1 MNAAILNADLPM
13 PVRMKRARRRAWRID
28 RPDNINYVV
37 QGALAYRQLAAP
49 LAWEGTFE
57 QNRAQ
62 PAPFTGFGDESTV
75 LYMEGYMLQ
84 RELED
89 LDDKDYPGIGN
100 DKEKLQNAMQYLYRM
115 SDLRHEESI
124 MMGFGKGKLIS
135 VVEMAKQKELAGYEN
150 LPSKRDM
157 TMGTFS
163 REDVVRQL
171 AENLDL
177 TAAQVAH
184 FAQTVP
190 RLTPPPPTRARTPRH
205 QSPPRVRSPR
215 SSPASAT
222 DGGSPESA
230 AGPSGMG
237 SIAEEYGI
245 QEHGTMENV
254 RQIV

>member
-13 PVRMKRARRRAWRID
+13 PVRMKRARRRGWRID

-62 PAPFTGFGDESTV
+62 PAPFTGFGDESTA
-75 LYMEGYMLQ
+75 LYMEAFVLD
-84 RELED
+84 RELEA
-89 LDDKDYPGIGN
+89 LDDKSYPGIGN
-100 DKEKLQNAMQYLYRM
+100 DKEKLQNAMEYLYRM
-115 SDLRHEESI
+115 SDLRNEESI

-135 VVEMAKQKELAGYEN
+135 VAEMAKQKELDGYEA

-157 TMGTFS
+157 TMANFS
-163 REDVVRQL
+163 KEELVRLL
-171 AENLDL
+171 AEGLDL
-177 TAAQVAH
+177 TAGQVSH

-190 RLTPPPPTRARTPRH
+190 RLTPPPPPTRARTPRH

-222 DGGSPESA
+222 DGGSPESGA
-230 AGPSGMG
+230 ARPSGMG
-237 SIAEEYGI
+237 SIAEEYVSN
-245 QEHGTMENV
+245 EYGTMEGS
-254 RQIV
+254 

>member
-89 LDDKDYPGIGN
+89 L
-100 DKEKLQNAMQYLYRM
+100 EKTRRL
-115 SDLRHEESI
+115 E
-124 MMGFGKGKLIS
+124 
-135 VVEMAKQKELAGYEN
+135 
-150 LPSKRDM
+150 LPS
-157 TMGTFS
+157 TICGCQVSGT
-163 REDVVRQL
+163 
-171 AENLDL
+171 L
-177 TAAQVAH
+177 TVSL
-184 FAQTVP
+184 VP
-190 RLTPPPPTRARTPRH
+190 P
-205 QSPPRVRSPR
+205 SPYV
-215 SSPASAT
+215 
-222 DGGSPESA
+222 GGSSA
-230 AGPSGMG
+230 SPQWG
-237 SIAEEYGI
+237 SAP
-245 QEHGTMENV
+245 
-254 RQIV
+254 